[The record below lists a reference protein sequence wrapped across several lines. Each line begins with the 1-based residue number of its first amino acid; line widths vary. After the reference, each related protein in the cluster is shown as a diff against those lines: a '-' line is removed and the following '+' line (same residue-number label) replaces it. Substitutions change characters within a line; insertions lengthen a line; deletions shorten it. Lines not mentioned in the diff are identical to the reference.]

1 MYKNGYH
8 YTTKD
13 LIIVKTQ
20 LLQKFENC
28 QTSYLPTKD
37 HIHVYIKMCQI
48 NKILL
53 M

>member
-20 LLQKFENC
+20 HLQKFVNS
-28 QTSYLPTKD
+28 QTSIPPNKGP
-37 HIHVYIKMCQI
+37 HIIRMCQI

-53 M
+53 L